1 MGGVPVTIKRPRG
14 TADVLPQEVDFWLF
28 LEETARQICEEYD
41 YREIRTPVFE
51 HTELFHRGVGDTTDI
66 VEKEMYEFEDKGGRS
81 ITLRPEGTA
90 PVVRAYLENNLSAE
104 AQPVKLFY
112 VGPMFRYGRPQTGRL
127 RQFHQFGIEAFGS
140 KDPAVDAEVIGLCM
154 DYYGRLGLRDLEL
167 RINSVGCPECRKEHR
182 RQLQAFLQSR
192 EGDLCATCQGR
203 FGRNPLRIFD
213 CKSEAC
219 QEAIAGA
226 PTPADTLC
234 QECGE
239 HFQKVKDYLR
249 LMEIPFIEDRRLV
262 RGLDYY
268 TKTAFEVVA
277 NCLGAQSS
285 IGGGGRYDALVETIG
300 GQDTPGIGFGLGMER
315 IILSLQAQGVKIP
328 VREKAPVFVATVSGA
343 DSQAETEQALKVLYL
358 LRRKGLIA
366 DKDYLGRSLKA
377 QMKFANKKGFKF
389 AVIVGG
395 EEMERNCVSLRNME
409 TGEQQEAAADRITEA
424 LLTWQGGYRSE

>member
-1 MGGVPVTIKRPRG
+1 MITKRPRG
-14 TADVLPQEVDFWLF
+14 TADILPEEVDFWLF
-28 LEETARQICEEYD
+28 LEETARQICREYG

-112 VGPMFRYGRPQTGRL
+112 LGPMFRYGRPQTGRL

-154 DYYGRLGLRDLEL
+154 DYYKRLGLKELEL
-167 RINSVGCPECRKEHR
+167 RINSVGCPVCRKENR
-182 RQLQAFLQSR
+182 RLLQEYLQPR
-192 EGDLCATCQGR
+192 LNDLCQTCRGR
-203 FGRNPLRIFD
+203 FDKNPLRIFD
-213 CKSEAC
+213 CKSEVCGELVA
-219 QEAIAGA
+219 QA

-234 QECGE
+234 AECAE
-239 HFQKVKDYLR
+239 HFEKVKDYLA
-249 LMEIPFIEDRRLV
+249 LMGIPFVEDRRLV

-268 TKTAFEVVA
+268 TNTAFEIVA
-277 NCLGAQSS
+277 GGLGAQSS
-285 IGGGGRYDALVETIG
+285 IGGGGRYDALVETCG
-300 GQDTPGIGFGLGMER
+300 GPPTPGIGFGLGLER
-315 IILSLQAQGVKIP
+315 IILSLQAQGVKP
-328 VREKAPVFVATVSGA
+328 PHKEDDSVFVATLSGE
-343 DSQAETEQALKVLYL
+343 SSEVETKKAMEILYL
-358 LRRKGLIA
+358 LRRNGFAA

-377 QMKFANKKGFKF
+377 QMKYANKKGFKY

-395 EEMERNCVSLRNME
+395 EELERGSVTLRNMA
-409 TGEQQEAAADRITEA
+409 TSEQQESKVENITAA
-424 LLTWQGGYRSE
+424 LLKWQGGNGCE